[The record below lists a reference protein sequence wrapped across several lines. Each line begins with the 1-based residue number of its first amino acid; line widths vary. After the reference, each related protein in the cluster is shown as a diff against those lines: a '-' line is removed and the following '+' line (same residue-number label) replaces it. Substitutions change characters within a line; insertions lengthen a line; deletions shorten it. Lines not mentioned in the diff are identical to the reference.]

1 MMKTATILQKFKY
14 ISNLKLRRMLKNRSI
29 FFYVMKGGTMQIINN
44 IRLIKHSVKVAFF
57 SYFAAKRMR
66 LSRLQCRNI
75 FFAGLLH
82 DIGKIKL
89 NQHILYKKNKLTI
102 DEYEYIKQ
110 HVILGTELLRK
121 YRIPEVIINVVE
133 QHHEREDG
141 TGYPNGLGDNE
152 ICVEAKIIRRADVYD
167 ALTSNRSYRKKYS
180 REKAREIMVKEEI
193 I

>member
-1 MMKTATILQKFKY
+1 
-14 ISNLKLRRMLKNRSI
+14 
-29 FFYVMKGGTMQIINN
+29 MQIINN
-44 IRLIKHSVKVAFF
+44 IRLIKHSIKVAFF
-57 SYFAAKRMR
+57 SYYAAKRMR
-66 LSRLQCRNI
+66 LSRVQCRNI

-89 NQHILYKKNKLTI
+89 NQRILYKKNKLTT

-121 YRIPEVIINVVE
+121 YKTPEVIIGIVE

-141 TGYPNGLGDNE
+141 TGYPKGLLGNE
-152 ICVEAKIIRRADVYD
+152 ISMESRILKVMDVYD

-180 REKAREIMVKEEI
+180 RKKAIEIMLKEELA
-193 I
+193 

>member
-1 MMKTATILQKFKY
+1 
-14 ISNLKLRRMLKNRSI
+14 
-29 FFYVMKGGTMQIINN
+29 MQIINN
-44 IRLIKHSVKVAFF
+44 IRLIKHSIKVAFF

-66 LSRLQCRNI
+66 LSRMQCRNI

-89 NQHILYKKNKLTI
+89 NQHILYKKTKLTSW
-102 DEYEYIKQ
+102 EYDYIKQ
-110 HVILGTELLRK
+110 HVTLGVVILQK
-121 YRIPEVIINVVE
+121 YKVPEVIIKVVE

-141 TGYPNGLGDNE
+141 TGYPNGLEDDE
-152 ICVEAKIIRRADVYD
+152 ICIEARIIRRADVYD

-180 REKAREIMVKEEI
+180 REKAIEIMASEEI